1 MCALLKY
8 RHARAGDPSVVTAP
22 LFAQYLN
29 QLFYEMPE
37 SVHCAKDLLEVAKVD
52 CETTQKK
59 HSYCTIPP
67 ASLNKGFYEC
77 RLMWQM
83 ALSRAVSEAY
93 GNVAT
98 ICPVLLAII
107 AALLTRI
114 WSADVKRRKA
124 EESRVEAT
132 LSRFRETD
140 FIELVEDMARRVVAD
155 EIGARAGQS

>member
-8 RHARAGDPSVVTAP
+8 RHARAGDPSVATAP